1 MISFFNGL
9 KTYGK
14 KNQLKNKNALVIFL
28 SVLRVMGIAFLFS
41 NRKLLDKTISKMVII
56 ATRRLFHILSIARLT
71 SRTATRNKKI

>member
-28 SVLRVMGIAFLFS
+28 SVLNSAYSIKFRMQFF
-41 NRKLLDKTISKMVII
+41 KTPVI
-56 ATRRLFHILSIARLT
+56 
-71 SRTATRNKKI
+71 